1 MELTNIFSMLGGLAL
16 FLYGMTMMS
25 NGLELAAGNKM
36 KSILEKLTTN
46 RFLGVAVGALITAII
61 QSSSAVSYTHLD
73 VYKRQDKNRLTMSY
87 MGQTVVDIDRGFLDK
102 NGASRYQNIH
112 VELPDFDQTPFDE
125 VKQTSF
131 VKTSKDVLSRLSVCS
146 QKGLVE
152 RFDSSIG
159 NGTVLSPFG
168 GKTLRTETEGMVAL
182 IPVLQKE
189 TTTCSIMSYGYNPV
203 ISKWSPYHGSIY
215 AIVESI
221 AKIVAMGGDYHTIR
235 FSFQEYFEKLLDIP
249 EKWGKP
255 FAALLGAYRV
265 QSEMKLPS
273 IGGKRC
279 V

>member
-1 MELTNIFSMLGGLAL
+1 ESQERMAIVIDPRDEAFIKDACDQEN
-16 FLYGMTMMS
+16 
-25 NGLELAAGNKM
+25 LEVVK
-36 KSILEKLTTN
+36 
-46 RFLGVAVGALITAII
+46 VATVT
-61 QSSSAVSYTHLD
+61 
-73 VYKRQDKNRLTMSY
+73 DKNRLTMSY

-112 VELPDFDQTPFDE
+112 VELPGFDHTPFDE

-189 TTTCSIMSYGYNPV
+189 TTTCSIMSYGYKPV
-203 ISKWSPYHGSIY
+203 ISK
-215 AIVESI
+215 
-221 AKIVAMGGDYHTIR
+221 
-235 FSFQEYFEKLLDIP
+235 
-249 EKWGKP
+249 
-255 FAALLGAYRV
+255 
-265 QSEMKLPS
+265 
-273 IGGKRC
+273 
-279 V
+279 